1 MKHICITGV
10 SGYLGMRLVNTL
22 SARDDVET
30 ILGIDIVPPRVL
42 SSKLTFVKMD
52 IRSGDLKTCLSD
64 HHIDTVCHLAFVVKP
79 IHDLKKMH
87 DIDYNGT
94 RNVLKSAFEV
104 QSEYVVAISS
114 TLAYGAHEDNPL
126 ALFETHPLRGNE
138 RYPYGYYKRQV
149 DTMIQD
155 FASANPEMPITIL
168 RPCTVFGPSV
178 DNYVSRMLFL
188 PVTVS
193 VKGFN
198 PAVQLVHEN
207 DFVDACILALDKR
220 IPGIFN
226 IAGDGI
232 LTAEEIARIIGTKLI
247 PIPAFVL
254 YPLLELLW
262 RIRAPGVEVN
272 SGYLDYAR
280 YPFIASN
287 TKAKEELG
295 FAPKHTSKETLL
307 ETVRHRK

>member
-10 SGYLGMRLVNTL
+10 SGYLGMRLVDTL
-22 SARDDVET
+22 SVRDDVET

-42 SSKLTFVKMD
+42 SNKMTFVNMD
-52 IRSGDLKTCLSD
+52 IRSKDLKTCFSD

-94 RNVLKSAFEV
+94 LNVLNSALAV
-104 QSEYVVAISS
+104 QAEHVVAISS
-114 TLAYGAHEDNPL
+114 TLAYGAHEDNPVEFL
-126 ALFETHPLRGNE
+126 ETHPLRGNE
-138 RYPYGYYKRQV
+138 RYPYGYYKREV
-149 DTMIQD
+149 DMMIQD
-155 FASANPEMPITIL
+155 FAKANSAMPITIL

-207 DFVDACILALDKR
+207 DFVDACLLALDKR

-226 IAGDGI
+226 ISGDGT
-232 LTAEEIARIIGTKLI
+232 LTAEEIARVIGTKLI
-247 PIPAFVL
+247 PMAASIL

-280 YPFIASN
+280 YSFIASN
-287 TKAKEELG
+287 KKAKDELG

-307 ETVRHRK
+307 ETVRYRK